1 MIWGERTSKVVWIIS
16 VVAQIL
22 NWAGITSVDFLM
34 VWSCSTPIE
43 NALMFLIPD
52 RYGEMAMR
60 WWDRMEDGILKALSA
75 TWNFM
80 KTSIRI
86 LSRGCRSRDNDPLL
100 PVSV

>member
-43 NALMFLIPD
+43 KALMFLIPD

-60 WWDRMEDGILKALSA
+60 WWDRVEDGILRALSA

-86 LSRGCRSRDNDPLL
+86 LSRGCRNRDNDPLL